1 MAAMLLMTPEEAQVF
16 NLLDPASA
24 CRLVVGRTGRAFV
37 WDPISSTTEVPFQ
50 AAHSLMAAGI
60 IGANGKIAPDHVDL
74 WNQLRSGP
82 VAVRKSA
89 RPAPPAVRAERL
101 PPPSRAFE
109 QTLPLGYSV
118 DSLRA
123 MN

>member
-1 MAAMLLMTPEEAQVF
+1 MLLMTPEEAQVF
-16 NLLDPASA
+16 NQLDPASA

-50 AAHSLMAAGI
+50 AARSLIAAGI
-60 IGANGKIAPDHVDL
+60 IGANGKIAPEHVDL
-74 WNQLRSGP
+74 WNQLHSGP
-82 VAVRKSA
+82 VAVRKTPRA
-89 RPAPPAVRAERL
+89 APPPQLVRAERL
-101 PPPSRAFE
+101 PPQLGGAFE
-109 QTLPLGYSV
+109 QTLPLAHHA